1 MTRVSA
7 LLTAA
12 VCVLALSACEQ
23 VKSSSPLSPQV
34 AGPMAGV
41 EMTPPKLLEPQPGR
55 KLKPPEQPVKLLI
68 ENGSSNSPRPWTLM
82 VEIAGDDTFG
92 NPVFKQEKI
101 PPGDGGRTSVVLPS
115 ALQVGRKYFWRAKAM
130 DGANESP
137 FSNPSQFEVLE
148 PVIFQAPTPVSPKG
162 NETSST
168 RRPELVVLNAARSGP
183 FKTPVLY
190 YFEVATDQAFSQRVV
205 FEETT
210 EGTLQTKLPTPH
222 DLAASE
228 THYWR
233 SRAFD
238 GEVYGPWAVVES
250 FRTPAAPAPP
260 PGGGGGG
267 GGGTGAPCGPPYP
280 SNGDAIVNC
289 VANQYPEKLVA
300 GVSLSERVA
309 NMEFLRNRV
318 IETGRCGGLDLAWNL
333 KRGVG
338 PHSIDA
344 IAWQTGGQ
352 VEVVDI
358 GAAYDDTSI
367 PLRLVWGIVEGPP
380 GYDPYTIPFT
390 CK

>member
-1 MTRVSA
+1 MNRVSA
-7 LLTAA
+7 VLTAA
-12 VCVLALSACEQ
+12 VCALALSACEQ

-41 EMTPPKLLEPQPGR
+41 EMTPPKLLEPEAGR
-55 KLKPPEQPVKLLI
+55 KLKPTEQPVKLLI

-82 VEIAGDDTFG
+82 VEIAGDATFA

-101 PPGDGGRTSVVLPS
+101 APGDGGRTSVVLPS
-115 ALQVGRKYFWRAKAM
+115 ALQVGRKYWWRAKAM
-130 DGANESP
+130 DGANESQ

-162 NETSST
+162 NETTSS
-168 RRPELVVLNAARSGP
+168 RRPEFVVLNAGRSGP

-190 YFEVATDQAFSQRVV
+190 YFEVATDQAFSQRAV
-205 FEETT
+205 FEERT
-210 EGTLQTKLPTPH
+210 EGTAQTKMTAPH
-222 DLAASE
+222 DLQASK

-233 SRAFD
+233 ARAFD

-267 GGGTGAPCGPPYP
+267 GGGGVPCGPPYP
-280 SNGDAIVNC
+280 SDGEAIVNC
-289 VANQYPEKLVA
+289 VAKQYPEKLVA
-300 GVSLSERVA
+300 GVSQSQRVA

-318 IETGRCGGLDLAWNL
+318 IETGRCGGLDLALNL

-344 IAWQTGGQ
+344 IAWKHPNGF
-352 VEVVDI
+352 VDVVDI
-358 GAAYDDTSI
+358 GAAYDDTSR
-367 PLRLVWGIVEGPP
+367 PLNLQWSIVSGPA
-380 GYDPYTIPFT
+380 GYDGYPAFT